1 MKRDSGFVH
10 LHNHTQ
16 FSLLDGA
23 CRIDEMIDKAAE
35 FGMDAV
41 AITDHGNMF
50 GAIKFYKKAM
60 EKGIKPIIG
69 CEMYIAPESRFDR
82 STNHTIFGRKPYSH
96 LTVLVENYQ
105 GYKNLIK
112 LVTAGYLEGFYY
124 RPRIDK
130 ELLSSLSEGLI
141 ALSGCLGGEIPLL
154 LSIGQKEKAFTI
166 AEQYQEIFGPGRYY
180 LELQDHQIPE
190 QKAINPLL
198 VEMSQK
204 VGIPI
209 VATNDCHFLTKE
221 DYFAHDVLM
230 AIQTQTTIKDKERLR
245 YTKEHYFKSPEEMK
259 QVFKWISEAIENTQ
273 QISERCNLM
282 LDQTGYHLPE
292 FKVPAGFSVEK
303 YFKEVV
309 EKGFQER
316 LVELKEKK
324 AQGKLRND
332 LELYSKRLD
341 DEIKMICNM
350 KFPGYFLIVWDF
362 IKFAREHGIPVGPG
376 RGSAAGSLVAY
387 SLRITDI
394 DPLEYG
400 LLFERFLNPERI
412 TLPDIDI
419 DFCFKRR
426 GNVIDYV
433 MNKYGRD
440 NVAQIIT
447 FGTMA
452 ARAVIRD
459 AGRGLDI
466 PYIEVDKIAK
476 MVPSELDTTIDK
488 AIASVPA
495 LKENYEKDSVI
506 RELIDVGKRLEGL
519 TRHASTHAAG
529 VVIAP
534 KPITEYCPL
543 YQTIN
548 GEITTQYAKDEIEEI
563 GLLKMDFLGLK
574 TLTLIDEVVKMVES
588 DVGDKIVIEEI
599 PLDDPE
605 TYQLLTRAQTS
616 GVFQLESSRMQDI
629 LRKLKPSRFEDL
641 IALNALYRPGPI
653 KSGMI
658 DDYIKGRHGKTTFKT
673 KIKPLKEILDETYG
687 VIVYQEQVMK
697 IASALGSFT
706 LGEADIL
713 RRAMG
718 KKKMSVMKAQKDK
731 FLKGVKKQHIGKE
744 EVEKIFELM
753 EHFGGYGFNKSH
765 SAAYALI
772 AYRTAFLKA
781 HFPVHFMAALLT
793 SEKENTEK
801 IVKYINECREMG
813 IQVLPPDINSSDLDF
828 TVEGGNIR
836 FGLAAIKNVGE
847 GAIRSIAEARQQLGK
862 FDSLFKFCSEVDLRL
877 VNKRVLESLIKSGS
891 FDSLQFRRSQLFA
904 MIDKAIDHAQKVAA
918 DRESGQQSLFSL
930 TSMSGLSDKMP
941 LPDIEEWSDEVLLG
955 YEKDTLGFYITGH
968 PLNDYIDELR
978 EFCSHST
985 ATLSDAAH
993 GQEVTLGGVIMSLR
1007 RRKTRRGD
1015 LMAAFIL
1022 EDLQG
1027 FVDVVV
1033 LPERYR
1039 KFQNLLE
1046 NDEAIFLKGKLE
1058 FDEEKVKI
1066 LLEEILPLDQVREKK
1081 ADSILIKIMTTGID
1095 EDISKSLKAILKKH
1109 SGTCPLL
1116 FSLVYPQ
1123 EYQVSLE
1130 ASQQYCVSPSKEFI
1144 DDVERLLGKGS
1155 VKINIRLGGMNRSE
1169 RHN

>member
-1 MKRDSGFVH
+1 MKRDSGFIH

-23 CRIDEMIDKAAE
+23 CRIDEMINKAAE
-35 FGMDAV
+35 LGMDAA

-50 GAIKFYKKAM
+50 GALKFYKKAM
-60 EKGIKPIIG
+60 EKGVKPIVG

-82 STNHTIFGRKPYSH
+82 KANHTISRKKPYSH

-112 LVTAGYLEGFYY
+112 LVTAGYVEGFYY
-124 RPRIDK
+124 RPRVDT
-130 ELLSSLSEGLI
+130 ELLSTSSEGLI
-141 ALSGCLGGEIPLL
+141 ALTGCLGGEIPQL
-154 LSIGQKEKAFTI
+154 LSNGQKEKAFSV
-166 AEQYQEIFGPGRYY
+166 AERYREIFGPERYF
-180 LELQDHQIPE
+180 LELQDHNIPE

-198 VEMSQK
+198 VEISQK
-204 VGIPI
+204 MGIPT
-209 VATNDCHFLTKE
+209 VATNDCHFLTKD

-230 AIQTQTTIKDKERLR
+230 AIQTQTSVKDKERLR
-245 YTKEHYFKSPEEMK
+245 YTKEHYFKSPQEMR
-259 QVFKWISEAIENTQ
+259 QIFAWIPEATENTK
-273 QISERCNLM
+273 QIAERCNLM
-282 LDQTGYHLPE
+282 LDKTGYHLPE
-292 FKVPAGFSVEK
+292 FKVPEGYNIEE
-303 YFKEVV
+303 YFKMVV

-316 LVELKEKK
+316 LLELQEKK
-324 AQGKLRND
+324 AQGKLKND
-332 LELYSKRLD
+332 LEIYRKRLD

-362 IKFAREHGIPVGPG
+362 IAFARQNSIPVGPG

-387 SLRITDI
+387 CLRITDI
-394 DPLEYG
+394 DPLQYG
-400 LLFERFLNPERI
+400 LLFERFLNPQRI

-426 GNVIDYV
+426 SQVIDYV
-433 MNKYGRD
+433 RNKYGQD

-466 PYIEVDKIAK
+466 PYGEVDKIAK
-476 MVPSELDTTIDK
+476 LIPSELETTIDK
-488 AIASVPA
+488 ALSSVPQ
-495 LKENYEKDSVI
+495 LKESYEKDSVI
-506 RELIDVGKRLEGL
+506 RELIDVARRLEGL

-588 DVGDKIVIEEI
+588 AMGERVAIEEI
-599 PLDDPE
+599 PLDDTE
-605 TYQLLTRAQTS
+605 TYKLLTRAQTS

-673 KIKPLKEILDETYG
+673 EIKPMKDILEETYG

-697 IASALGSFT
+697 IASALGGFT

-718 KKKMSVMKAQKDK
+718 KKKMSVMKAQRDK
-731 FLKGVKKQHIGKE
+731 FLKGSKKHHIGKE
-744 EVEKIFELM
+744 ESEKIFNLM
-753 EHFGGYGFNKSH
+753 EHFAGYGFNKSH

-793 SEKENTEK
+793 SEKENTDK

-813 IQVLPPDINSSDLDF
+813 IQVLPPDINSSNLDF

-847 GAIRSIAEARQQLGK
+847 GAIHSILEARGRLRK
-862 FDSLFKFCSEVDLRL
+862 FDSLFTFCTEVDLRL

-891 FDSLQFRRSQLFA
+891 FDSLQIRRSQLFA
-904 MIDKAIDHAQKVAA
+904 MIDQAIDHAQKVAA
-918 DRESGQQSLFSL
+918 DIESGQQSLFSL
-930 TSMSGLSDKMP
+930 SSMTSFSDRIP
-941 LPDIEEWSDEVLLG
+941 HPDIDEWSDEVLLG
-955 YEKDTLGFYITGH
+955 YEKETLGFYITGH

-985 ATLSDAAH
+985 TTLFDGVP
-993 GQEVTLGGVIMSLR
+993 GQDVTLGGVIMSLR

-1046 NDEAIFLKGKLE
+1046 NDIAIFLKGKLE
-1058 FDEEKVKI
+1058 FDEERIKI

-1081 ADSILIKIMTTGID
+1081 ADSVLVKIMTTGID
-1095 EDISKSLKAILKKH
+1095 EDISDSLKEISEKH
-1109 SGTCPLL
+1109 KGICPLL

-1123 EYQVSLE
+1123 EYQISLE
-1130 ASQQYCVSPSKEFI
+1130 ASQQYCVAPSKEFI
-1144 DDVERLLGKGS
+1144 NDVEELLGKGS
-1155 VKINIRLGGMNRSE
+1155 VKINLRLGSTNPSG
-1169 RHN
+1169 RHH

>member
-1 MKRDSGFVH
+1 MKRESSFVH

-23 CRIDEMIDKAAE
+23 CRIDEMIEKAVE
-35 FGMDAV
+35 YGMDAI

-60 EKGIKPIIG
+60 EKGIKPILG
-69 CEMYIAPESRFDR
+69 CEMYVAPGNRSDR
-82 STNHTIFGRKPYSH
+82 TSNHTIFGKKPYFH

-130 ELLSSLSEGLI
+130 ELLSSCSEGLI
-141 ALSGCLGGEIPLL
+141 ALSGCLGGEIPTLL
-154 LSIGQKEKAFTI
+154 ISGQKEKAFQV
-166 AEQYQEIFGPGRYY
+166 AEEYKQIFSDGNFF
-180 LELQDHQIPE
+180 LEFQDHNIPE

-198 VEMSQK
+198 LEISQK
-204 VGIPI
+204 VEIPI
-209 VATNDCHFLTKE
+209 VATNDCHFLIKD

-230 AIQTQTTIKDKERLR
+230 AIQTQTTVKEKERLR
-245 YTKEHYFKSPEEMK
+245 YTKEHYFKSPVEM
-259 QVFKWISEAIENTQ
+259 QEVFAWIPKAIENTKR
-273 QISERCNLM
+273 ISERCNFM
-282 LDQTGYHLPE
+282 LNQTGHHLPE
-292 FKVPAGFSVEK
+292 FRVPEGYTVEK

-309 EKGFQER
+309 DKGFQER
-316 LVELKEKK
+316 MKELKEEDVKGNLK
-324 AQGKLRND
+324 NS
-332 LELYSKRLD
+332 LEEYRKRLD

-362 IKFAREHGIPVGPG
+362 ITFARDNEIPVGPG

-394 DPLEYG
+394 DPLQYD

-426 GNVIDYV
+426 GEVIDYV
-433 MNKYGRD
+433 RKKYGRN

-466 PYIEVDKIAK
+466 PYLEVDKIAK
-476 MVPSELDTTIDK
+476 MVPTELDTTINK
-488 AIASVPA
+488 ALSSVPP
-495 LKENYEKDSVI
+495 LKDIYERDSVI
-506 RELIDVGKRLEGL
+506 RELIDVAERLEGL

-574 TLTLIDEVVKMVES
+574 TLTLIDEVVSMVEA
-588 DVGDKIVIEEI
+588 DTGERIIIEEI
-599 PLDDPE
+599 SLNDSE
-605 TYQLLTRAQTS
+605 TYQLLSKAQTS

-658 DDYIKGRHGKTTFKT
+658 DDYIKGRHGKTRFET

-697 IASALGSFT
+697 IASALAGFS

-718 KKKMSVMKAQKDK
+718 KKKLSVMKAQRDK
-731 FLKGVKKQHIGKE
+731 FVKGAEKTNISRDE
-744 EVEKIFELM
+744 AEKIFDLM
-753 EHFGGYGFNKSH
+753 EHFAGYGFNKSH

-772 AYRTAFLKA
+772 AYRTAYLKA
-781 HFPVHFMAALLT
+781 HYPVHFMAALLT
-793 SEKENTEK
+793 SEKENTDK
-801 IVKYINECREMG
+801 IVKYINECREIG
-813 IQVLPPDINSSDLDF
+813 IQVFPPDINSSDLDF
-828 TVEGGNIR
+828 TVEGEHIR

-847 GAIRSIAEARQQLGK
+847 GAIRSILDARQRLK
-862 FDSLFKFCSEVDLRL
+862 RFDSLFKFCAEVDLRL

-891 FDSLQFRRSQLFA
+891 FDSLGYKRSQLFA
-904 MIDKAIDHAQKVAA
+904 IIDKAMETAQKIAA
-918 DRESGQQSLFSL
+918 DRESGQQSLFGLAIIGSA
-930 TSMSGLSDKMP
+930 SGKTP
-941 LPDIEEWSDEVLLG
+941 LPDLEEWSDDVLLS
-955 YEKDTLGFYITGH
+955 YEKETLGFYITGH
-968 PLNDYIDELR
+968 PLNDYIEELR
-978 EFCSHST
+978 EFCSHTT
-985 ATLSDAAH
+985 ATLSDVSH
-993 GQEVTLGGVIMSLR
+993 GQEVTMGGVITSLR

-1015 LMAAFIL
+1015 LMASFIL

-1027 FVDVVV
+1027 FADVLV

-1039 KFQNLLE
+1039 HSQNILE
-1046 NDEAIFLKGKLE
+1046 NDVPVFLKGKAE
-1058 FDEEKVKI
+1058 FDEEKIKI
-1066 LLEEILPLDQVREKK
+1066 LMGEIIPLDKVREKI
-1081 ADSILIKIMTTGID
+1081 ADSVLIKVMTTGID
-1095 EDISKSLKAILKKH
+1095 EDIMNPLRAILEKH
-1109 SGTCPLL
+1109 RGSCPLH

-1123 EYQVSLE
+1123 EYQVLLE
-1130 ASQQYCVSPSKEFI
+1130 ASTQHRVTPSKEFI
-1144 DDVERLLGKGS
+1144 NDIEELLGKGS
-1155 VKINIRLGGMNRSE
+1155 IKINIRFDGMNP
-1169 RHN
+1169 